1 MDVERAGGHKVV
13 DVDGRGEEGTPE
25 GLVNAGSGCPV
36 RPLDAEENPP
46 RDAPDQAVRPVV
58 GERPHQ
64 SPLAGLQR
72 RQRAHF
78 VPDDTYQHEQNR
90 AQNKGCVHHRHRA
103 KQKKHKGP
111 AVLCVLRDDRIKD
124 QGQNTKKHMGVLQ
137 IHQLNKNNDKIQFR
151 NLVVSDH
158 IKFNFF

>member
-1 MDVERAGGHKVV
+1 MDVERACGHEVV

-25 GLVNAGSGCPV
+25 GLVKARSGCPV

-46 RDAPDQAVRPVV
+46 GDAPDKAVRPVV

-78 VPDDTYQHEQNR
+78 VPDDTHQHEQNR
-90 AQNKGCVHHRHRA
+90 AQNKGCVHHRHRPPSKTKNFTVPCA
-103 KQKKHKGP
+103 VRAAWWQK
-111 AVLCVLRDDRIKD
+111 
-124 QGQNTKKHMGVLQ
+124 THMGVLL
-137 IHQLNKNNDKIQFR
+137 IHQLNNLEDNIQFR
-151 NLVVSDH
+151 NLRVLDH
-158 IKFNFF
+158 KNVAYFFQNLK